1 MRCMICPRACGADR
15 ETGAGVCGVGA
26 GYRVARAALHF
37 WEEPCI
43 SGARGSGTV
52 FFSGCNLG
60 CVFCQNY
67 EVSHAALGAPVDED
81 ALLRLFD
88 RLIAHGAHNLNL
100 VTPSHYAPMLA
111 KSLARFHSP
120 VPVVWNTSAYERVE
134 TLRLL
139 EGLVDIYL
147 PDLKYY
153 DAAPA
158 QKYSGAADYFPVAAA
173 AVAEMHRQVGTLTL
187 DENGLARRGVLI
199 RHLVLP
205 GNVSQAEKVFAW
217 VRETL
222 GPETAV
228 SLMRQYTPYGKAKTM
243 PPLDRPLTDR
253 EYAIAKRRVRDLG
266 FENCYFQRKDAASE
280 NFIPTFSAESVDF

>member
-15 ETGAGVCGVGA
+15 AAGKGVCGVGA

-43 SGARGSGTV
+43 SGERGSGTV

-81 ALLRLFD
+81 TLLRLFD
-88 RLIAHGAHNLNL
+88 RLIAQGAHNLNL
-100 VTPSHYAPMLA
+100 VTPAHYAPMLA
-111 KSLARFHSP
+111 KSLARFQSP

-158 QKYSGAADYFPVAAA
+158 LKYSGAADYFPVASA
-173 AVAEMHRQVGTLTL
+173 AVLEMQRQVGALTL
-187 DENGLARRGVLI
+187 DENGMARRGVLI

-222 GPETAV
+222 GAETAI
-228 SLMRQYTPYGKAKTM
+228 SLMRQYTPYGRAKTM
-243 PPLDRPLTDR
+243 PPLDRRLTDR
-253 EYAIAKRRVRDLG
+253 EYAIAKRRVRGLG

-280 NFIPTFSAESVDF
+280 NFIPVFSSETVDL